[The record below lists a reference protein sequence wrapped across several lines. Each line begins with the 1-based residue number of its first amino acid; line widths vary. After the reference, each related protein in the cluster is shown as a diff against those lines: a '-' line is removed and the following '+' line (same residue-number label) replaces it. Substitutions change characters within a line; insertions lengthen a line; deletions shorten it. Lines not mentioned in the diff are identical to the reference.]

1 MLTRHSCT
9 AKTRARRPAGLA
21 GFVAATALVALA
33 ACEASQAAPQRP
45 ANNEPRAAPAV
56 TPLRAVPGKS
66 GSDAG
71 GSRIV
76 QFEGACDASGAAP
89 LAGGRFVVADDEDNV
104 LRVYDAERGGSAL
117 YAVDVSPQLDLR
129 KRKRAESDIEAA
141 TLLGSE
147 VYFLSSHAR
156 TKKGKADPDR
166 SLLFATQLPIAGQ
179 PLKLVGTPYRRL
191 LQDLLADPRLAAFQL
206 AAAAERAP
214 KELGGLNLEG
224 LTAAPDGSFLLGF
237 RNPVPGGKAL
247 LLTLLNPRGVLHGE
261 RARFAAPE
269 LLDLEGLGI
278 RSLTYWG
285 MKLLIAAGSATEG
298 GPFRVYH
305 YDRKSPPTAVTGVDW
320 ADLTLEGF
328 VSDERREQI
337 LLLSDD
343 GNRDVGGTP
352 CKKLDNARD
361 KRFRGIWLSLPR

>member
-1 MLTRHSCT
+1 MPHSRT
-9 AKTRARRPAGLA
+9 AKARTFRPAGHSGLLLA
-21 GFVAATALVALA
+21 TLLGALG
-33 ACEASQAAPQRP
+33 ACDASQAAPQRP
-45 ANNEPRAAPAV
+45 ERSDPPVAASAAPPRAVA
-56 TPLRAVPGKS
+56 GKPENQ
-66 GSDAG
+66 AR

-89 LAGGRFVVADDEDNV
+89 LERGRFVVADDEDNV

-156 TKKGKADPDR
+156 NKKGKADPDR
-166 SLLFATQLPIAGQ
+166 SLFFATHLPLAGQ

-191 LQDLLADPRLAAFQL
+191 LQDLLADPRLTAFQL
-206 AAAAERAP
+206 AVAAERAP
-214 KELGGLNLEG
+214 KEEGGLNLEG

-247 LLTLLNPRGVLHGE
+247 LVTLQNPRGVLHGE
-261 RARFAAPE
+261 RALFAGPE
-269 LLDLEGLGI
+269 LLDLGGLGI

-285 MKLLIAAGSATEG
+285 PKLLIAAGSATEG
-298 GPFRVYH
+298 GPFRVFH
-305 YDRKSPPTAVTGVDW
+305 YDRKSPPTALTGVDW

-337 LLLSDD
+337 LVLSDD
-343 GNRDVGGTP
+343 GNRNIGGTP
-352 CKKLDNARD
+352 CKKLDNVRD
-361 KRFRGIWLSLPR
+361 KRFRGIWVSLPR

>member
-1 MLTRHSCT
+1 M
-9 AKTRARRPAGLA
+9 
-21 GFVAATALVALA
+21 AATLLMALGG
-33 ACEASQAAPQRP
+33 CEASQAAPQRP
-45 ANNEPRAAPAV
+45 AKNDPPVAPAAA
-56 TPLRAVPGKS
+56 PLRALAGKPEN
-66 GSDAG
+66 AAV

-89 LAGGRFVVADDEDNV
+89 LEGGRFVVADDEDNV
-104 LRVYDAERGGSAL
+104 LRVYDAERGGRAL
-117 YAVDVSPQLDLR
+117 YSVDASPQLDLR
-129 KRKRAESDIEAA
+129 KRKRAESDIEGA

-156 TKKGKADPDR
+156 NKQGKADPDR
-166 SLLFATQLPIAGQ
+166 SLFFATHLPLVSQ

-191 LQDLLADPRLAAFQL
+191 LQDLVADPRLAALQL
-206 AAAAERAP
+206 SAAAERAP
-214 KELGGLNLEG
+214 NEVGGLNLEG

-247 LLTLLNPRGVLHGE
+247 LVTLRNPRGVLHGE

-269 LLDLEGLGI
+269 LLDLEGLGV
-278 RSLTYWG
+278 RALTYWG
-285 MKLLIAAGSATEG
+285 PKLLIAAGSPTEG

-305 YDRKSPPTAVTGVDW
+305 YDRKSPPAAVTGVDW
-320 ADLTLEGF
+320 QDLTLEGF

-337 LLLSDD
+337 LVLSDD

-352 CKKLDNARD
+352 CKKLDSAGD
-361 KRFRGIWLSLPR
+361 KRFRGIWMSLPR